1 MPRDDA
7 ELFFWLLV
15 ACGVLFIVLPI
26 AFVVFLMVPMTIGGI
41 ILEAAG
47 NSDEPFWAAWLAGLA
62 VYVVLLTLIFLL
74 VGFVR
79 FSWYAWA

>member
-7 ELFFWLLV
+7 EMFFWLLL
-15 ACGVLFIVLPI
+15 AGGVLFIVLPI

-41 ILEAAG
+41 ILEAVG
-47 NSDEPFWAAWLAGLA
+47 QSDQPFWAEWFTGLA